1 MSSQQNLVVHFFFPL
16 HSALDLPI
24 SALGSFSL
32 QIGAVEQVRRARHLP
47 ESARA
52 RALSGRCL
60 SLARSKSSKKWRQ
73 ERRLYAFLSSPLLSS
88 PFLSYYPFAISALT
102 CSATAAAVTATA
114 NATAIATC
122 CGLAGSC

>member
-73 ERRLYAFLSSPLLSS
+73 ERRLYAFLSSPLLS
-88 PFLSYYPFAISALT
+88 YYPFAISALT

-114 NATAIATC
+114 NATAIAAC